1 MSIFVGA
8 SAPSCAEVVP
18 AKIDSG
24 RRMTCYLP
32 RLNMKKT
39 FRFFIALIATAICVS
54 AASAGE
60 VQVEAYMT
68 NGTQDEAATWFAPN
82 TPNILAIFKTKGLK
96 EGDKLRGVLVAE
108 DVGDAAPANT
118 KVLEKTLAMDADTEA
133 GEFTFIKPTNGWPI
147 GKYRVEIYV
156 NDELA
161 AKVNFTVKVAKSKK
175 YSEKE
180 EEEEEES
187 GD

>member
-54 AASAGE
+54 AANAGD
-60 VQVEAYMT
+60 VQVEAYIT

-118 KVLEKTLAMDADTEA
+118 KVLEKTLDMEVDTDA
-133 GEFTFIKPTNGWPI
+133 GEFKFIKPTDGWPV
-147 GKYRVEIYV
+147 GTYHVEIYV

-161 AKVNFTVKVAKSKK
+161 TKIKFTIKAAKSKK
-175 YSEKE
+175 HAE
-180 EEEEEES
+180 EEEKES
-187 GD
+187 SDDE